1 MSKKVMLFIVEGIS
15 DRESLSLIL
24 SRIIKNNKV
33 QFYVVGGDIT
43 SEKGTTLQNCI
54 TKVNNCIKKFLKE
67 NKFLKGDILR
77 VIHLVDTDGTYIEDA
92 FVKQSQTNE
101 LIYKEDCILAKDI
114 KSICERNK
122 KKASI
127 LNKLYSTT
135 KISNIDYS
143 MYYFSCNL
151 EHVLHDEQNL
161 NDDLKCDYA
170 DKFIE
175 RYDGKEEEFI
185 KFLNE
190 SDFAV
195 DGDYSQSWKFI
206 KDGLNSLKRNCNLH
220 LLLNEYLRE

>member
-1 MSKKVMLFIVEGIS
+1 MSKKIILFIVEGIS

-24 SRIIKNNKV
+24 SRIIKSNKV

-43 SEKGTTLQNCI
+43 SENRTTMQNCI
-54 TKVNNCIKKFLKE
+54 TKVNMCINKFLKQ

-77 VIHLVDTDGTYIEDA
+77 VIHLIDTDGAYIDDK

-101 LIYKEDCILAKDI
+101 LIYKEDCILANNI
-114 KSICERNK
+114 QYICERNK

-135 KISNIDYS
+135 KISSVDYC

-151 EHVLHDEQNL
+151 EHVVHNEQNL
-161 NDDLKCDYA
+161 DDNLKCDYA
-170 DKFIE
+170 YKLIE
-175 RYDGKEEEFI
+175 RYDGREEEFI

-190 SDFAV
+190 SDFTV
-195 DGDYSQSWKFI
+195 EGDYNQSWKFI
-206 KDGLNSLKRNCNLH
+206 KEGLNSLKRNCNLH
-220 LLLNEYLRE
+220 LLLNDYLKE